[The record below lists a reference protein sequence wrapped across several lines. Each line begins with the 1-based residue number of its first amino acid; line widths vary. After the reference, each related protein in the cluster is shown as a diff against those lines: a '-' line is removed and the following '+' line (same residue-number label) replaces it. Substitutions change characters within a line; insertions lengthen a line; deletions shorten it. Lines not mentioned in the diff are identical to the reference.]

1 MKIDYKKIAE
11 ELIPIFEEAGQ
22 KSIDLYNKGLK
33 IEIKEDGS
41 PVSNGDLKVNEII
54 SKKIKQ
60 LTPDIPI
67 ISEETVNIKEKNKNT
82 VFWLIDPIDG
92 TKEYI
97 SGKDE
102 YTLNAALVV
111 DKKPII
117 GLVGVPKKKQLFY
130 SYAIGQSFIRQ
141 NLYEL
146 ATLEIEET
154 LYSFNFFIIN
164 SGGLLILETAIILFL
179 SFFFLQ
185 SIFLSSP
192 FCLTKL

>member
-82 VFWLIDPIDG
+82 VFWLIDHHTLFVFLTYFHTNQRVCIYLKVFALNFLNYKKNRLT
-92 TKEYI
+92 TKR
-97 SGKDE
+97 
-102 YTLNAALVV
+102 L
-111 DKKPII
+111 II
-117 GLVGVPKKKQLFY
+117 
-130 SYAIGQSFIRQ
+130 I
-141 NLYEL
+141 
-146 ATLEIEET
+146 
-154 LYSFNFFIIN
+154 
-164 SGGLLILETAIILFL
+164 
-179 SFFFLQ
+179 
-185 SIFLSSP
+185 
-192 FCLTKL
+192 